1 MENPSFCSVIQRE
14 LHVRHLG
21 TKRIRFR
28 GRRPQPLCA
37 GPGPPSQPHAPWA
50 RFHPGFY
57 SCGVFT
63 VNTPIHWCSTIWHG
77 AQPVSRSYC
86 CVKYTSGR
94 QASLCFSVQVF
105 FLDFHLQYNSVLS
118 AKIIMFQHLHSY
130 YADETRMLYCLCQ
143 ITSFPPPLKRLD
155 LTKETPCQK

>member
-1 MENPSFCSVIQRE
+1 MQNPSFCSVIQRE
-14 LHVRHLG
+14 LRVRHLG

-37 GPGPPSQPHAPWA
+37 GPGPPSQPHAPRA

-63 VNTPIHWCSTIWHG
+63 VNTPIHWHSTIWHS

-86 CVKYTSGR
+86 SVKYNSGR

-118 AKIIMFQHLHSY
+118 AKIIMFQHLH
-130 YADETRMLYCLCQ
+130 LYWWNTDALL
-143 ITSFPPPLKRLD
+143 FMPNNKLPPPLKRLD
-155 LTKETPCQK
+155 LTKEMPCQK